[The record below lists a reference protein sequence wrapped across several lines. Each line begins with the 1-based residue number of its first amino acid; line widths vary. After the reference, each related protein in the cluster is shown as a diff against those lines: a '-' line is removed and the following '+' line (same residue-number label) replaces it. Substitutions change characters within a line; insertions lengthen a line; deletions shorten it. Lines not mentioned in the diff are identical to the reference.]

1 MYSAWAW
8 ENDARDVRGDTDRS
22 HTSGFPHAPPD
33 APDITNGRTV
43 EFDKQKK
50 LHKDKLR
57 ERLNALKDEAD
68 KQKKL
73 HIDKLREKL
82 KALKVE
88 LADKYLKDAAAKA
101 LKDAAAKTLKDADA
115 KAAVVDVDLHFSLN
129 PESDED
135 SLFANSSD
143 AEDEKEID
151 KNGQHQD
158 TASSDDSS
166 DAQEKGEDA
175 KAVQISSSD
184 DGVSSDDGRSS
195 STTFSAPPSPA
206 ASRPRKKQRV
216 AAGAANLKKPAES
229 QSALDTAHKTAAH
242 KTAAP
247 QTAVAAHSAAPMTPS
262 NEYAALSAALLKEPA
277 MPKGAEPKQRLHVM
291 ASSFVP
297 PGMPL
302 FDSKK
307 LGGGVTR
314 TPAHMEQQLLQP
326 PPPPPPRPPASGSN
340 SARVRL
346 KDNPSARSHLSEIVL
361 TTRNVVQD
369 LMHDS
374 EFGDRLYELTNER
387 TVCGL
392 HRDLHQRAAYCPK
405 KEMRGA
411 NPQSRSP
418 RQTPTLQPD
427 DAHLPAYEYLPASN
441 VIGNMMIG
449 TWVIGKECERGNLA
463 IELARTPWDLLILV
477 MSSAITEHH
486 DIYIFLLQLARE
498 ARKRTGKHREA
509 RGLEKVGP
517 HLEKMDLGIGTVFKN
532 KYVMCLTYSHDTAT
546 MARTFIV
553 INRAK
558 VSTTSVRRVRL
569 RPPARISYSGPCDP
583 VGMWLVELR
592 LYCPRQNFEVMKV
605 GIVDVREGMH
615 GMTVAAVADCIVHEN
630 LDVLTGFF
638 GSACNS
644 WVTDL
649 ANKTHPISYTP
660 VYQPLMTTEALFHP
674 TFYMWYAY
682 YKQIVV
688 PDFVPGAQAWWLNL
702 SADIVHDMVPVT
714 DAPRW
719 IRDDRG
725 NALVQNVGSI
735 KMKPLDWGR
744 WIGGVYQTIIWLGT
758 ALPSNKKQYRKKQAP
773 SKDAANSRAS
783 ASTASGS
790 SAVAADGDRSWWWKD
805 SNWHGW
811 KDSNWHE

>member
-1 MYSAWAW
+1 MKPAVAESWKQAAAVAACLIMYSAWAW
-8 ENDARDVRGDTDRS
+8 EKDARDVRGDTDRS

-50 LHKDKLR
+50 LH
-57 ERLNALKDEAD
+57 
-68 KQKKL
+68 
-73 HIDKLREKL
+73 IDKLREKL

-88 LADKYLKDAAAKA
+88 LADKSLKDAAAKA

-115 KAAVVDVDLHFSLN
+115 KAAVVDVDLHVSLN

-135 SLFANSSD
+135 SLFAKSSD

-151 KNGQHQD
+151 KNGQHHD

-195 STTFSAPPSPA
+195 STTFSPPPSPA

-277 MPKGAEPKQRLHVM
+277 MPKGAEPKQRLHGM

-605 GIVDVREGMH
+605 GIVDVRECMH
-615 GMTVAAVADCIVHEN
+615 GTAVAAVADCIVHEN

-660 VYQPLMTTEALFHP
+660 VYQPLMTTEPLFHP

-790 SAVAADGDRSWWWKD
+790 SAVAADGDRSWWWR
-805 SNWHGW
+805 
-811 KDSNWHE
+811 DSNWHE

>member
-1 MYSAWAW
+1 MKPAVAESWKQAAAVAACLIMYSAWAW
-8 ENDARDVRGDTDRS
+8 EKDARDVRGDTDRS

-43 EFDKQKK
+43 EF
-50 LHKDKLR
+50 
-57 ERLNALKDEAD
+57 D

-262 NEYAALSAALLKEPA
+262 NEHAALSAALLKEPA

-605 GIVDVREGMH
+605 GIVDVRECMH
-615 GMTVAAVADCIVHEN
+615 GTAVAAVADCIVHEN

-660 VYQPLMTTEALFHP
+660 VYQPLMTTEPLFHP

>member
-1 MYSAWAW
+1 MKPAVAESWKQAAAVAACLIMYSAWAW
-8 ENDARDVRGDTDRS
+8 EKDARDVRGDTDRS

-43 EFDKQKK
+43 EF
-50 LHKDKLR
+50 
-57 ERLNALKDEAD
+57 D

-115 KAAVVDVDLHFSLN
+115 KAAVVDVGLHFSLN

-135 SLFANSSD
+135 SLFANGSD

-195 STTFSAPPSPA
+195 STTTFSPPPSPA

-277 MPKGAEPKQRLHVM
+277 MPKGAEPKQRLHGM

-605 GIVDVREGMH
+605 GIVDVRECMH
-615 GMTVAAVADCIVHEN
+615 GTAVAAVADCIVHEN

-811 KDSNWHE
+811 EDSNWHE